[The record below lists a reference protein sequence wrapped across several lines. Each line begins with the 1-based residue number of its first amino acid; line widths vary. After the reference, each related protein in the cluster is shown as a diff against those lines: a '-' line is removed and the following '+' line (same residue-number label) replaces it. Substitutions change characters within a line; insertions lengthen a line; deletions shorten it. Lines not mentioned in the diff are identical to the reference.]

1 MPHTDGSVV
10 FARLRECASHHLHP
24 NRHLHCTG
32 SAPEHVRSSSGP
44 APFRLKI
51 LPLHVWE
58 SGPTSGSMGLEST
71 SQTAS
76 RSVQPFLH
84 SSPDT
89 VPIPYNGLALF
100 SLKIAPCIGASGP
113 PFKHGSL
120 GPAPSQYLEQHHDRS
135 SHYRD
140 HGRDRQTDRPRCSV
154 CSNRPHLASA
164 DIWPNDTL
172 FRNVFLT
179 DY

>member
-120 GPAPSQYLEQHHDRS
+120 GPAPESLSRNSITIDPATT
-135 SHYRD
+135 
-140 HGRDRQTDRPRCSV
+140 GIMVVTDRPTDHAAPSV
-154 CSNRPHLASA
+154 AIGR
-164 DIWPNDTL
+164 I
-172 FRNVFLT
+172 
-179 DY
+179 